1 MRQSHSKSN
10 YTRRQTIRIIS
21 LGLTSLLLPIG
32 FTTCGTK
39 HPKKRHIVTLS
50 FDDGFLKSSLKTAE
64 IYEKYDLSA
73 CINVIATAHIE
84 DFEFPNE
91 YHKWPVGDF
100 GVWNEL
106 HQRGHEIMPH
116 GYIHANLEQM
126 PFEKAK
132 DLVLKCLD
140 VFSMDLKGFEP
151 QKSVFNFPYNA
162 STPKLEEWLS
172 SQVRAFRTGGN
183 AFNPLPNKE
192 VCKLTCTSY
201 GPENIDDDLKSKIDD
216 LLSRP
221 SGWLIYNTHGLDKEG
236 WGPLSSDYLDD
247 LLKQLTSLDSV
258 AVLPT
263 GQALSNL
270 I

>member
-21 LGLTSLLLPIG
+21 LGLTSLSLPIG

-50 FDDGFLKSSLKTAE
+50 FDDGF
-64 IYEKYDLSA
+64 
-73 CINVIATAHIE
+73 
-84 DFEFPNE
+84 
-91 YHKWPVGDF
+91 
-100 GVWNEL
+100 
-106 HQRGHEIMPH
+106 
-116 GYIHANLEQM
+116 
-126 PFEKAK
+126 
-132 DLVLKCLD
+132 
-140 VFSMDLKGFEP
+140 
-151 QKSVFNFPYNA
+151 
-162 STPKLEEWLS
+162 
-172 SQVRAFRTGGN
+172 
-183 AFNPLPNKE
+183 
-192 VCKLTCTSY
+192 
-201 GPENIDDDLKSKIDD
+201 LKSKIDD